1 MALAPHILRRIFAIL
16 AALAVLVAAGFY
28 LRGIIK
34 SQKPLAHLPK
44 QIPENIARSG
54 AGFTYSQ
61 SEGGKTLFTIRAANF
76 QQFKEPGHPEGGKAE
91 LHDVNIVV
99 YDRDNNS
106 SDQIYGSDF
115 IYDPES
121 GDMSAN
127 GEVQIDLEA
136 NASVSASAG
145 QQPAPETRNL
155 IHVNTSGLTFN
166 RKSGIART
174 SQKIEFR
181 FPGAKGSAVGA
192 NYNSHDSVL
201 TLSSAVRVVTTEKQR
216 ATITGQ
222 SASIKKDP
230 REIVLHTARVEQPAR
245 TLQADQVRI
254 LLRENSTVERVEGEG
269 NLRAEAPGAN
279 GFELRANNG
288 KLLLA
293 DNNQAQS
300 AAISGGVTFTR
311 RGDSPASGR
320 AENIALRFGPRGQI
334 RQAQASGK
342 VDLTQGVHGK
352 SQELRAGAV
361 DLTVTNGK
369 QLQKAVTSEGPA
381 EIILGQQPATNTISA
396 GHFKADFSQDNRLR
410 SVIGSPDARI
420 VSEVPGQEKRTATAR
435 ELAAAFR
442 QDGQISSADLTG
454 NFHYEEGQRTATA
467 DHAHYTVATETY
479 SLAGNPRVQEGG
491 IVLSADSL
499 ELNRKTGSAV
509 GRGNVKTTY
518 NDLKPQ
524 PGGGMLA
531 SSAPIHVTG
540 SSVMASSAA
549 TTAKYT
555 AARLWQGPNIVEA
568 PSLAFNKTDRSLLAQ
583 GNQAVRVTSVFLQS
597 ENNGKATPVT
607 VAADRLTYVDA
618 ERKASFSGKVEVHA
632 ADAVM
637 NANSAQVLLRP
648 TGGQSGSSS
657 GQLDRIVAEGDI
669 RIQERDRKGQG
680 SRLVYVAQEQ
690 KFVLTGSEGH
700 LPSIFDAEHGQ
711 ISGNSLTFFTQGDR
725 VLVGS
730 SNSAPT
736 GSQNRNPDASRK

>member
-1 MALAPHILRRIFAIL
+1 MAAAPHILRRIFAIA

-61 SEGGKTLFTIRAANF
+61 SQGGKTLFTIRAASF
-76 QQFKEPGHPEGGKAE
+76 QQFKNPGHPEGGKAE
-91 LHDVNIVV
+91 LHDVSIVV
-99 YDRDNNS
+99 YDRNNNS
-106 SDQIYGSDF
+106 SDQISGSEF
-115 IYDPES
+115 LYDPQS

-136 NASVSASAG
+136 DASVSASAG

-166 RKSGIART
+166 RKSGIAHT

-192 NYNSHDSVL
+192 TYNSHESVL
-201 TLSSAVRVVTTEKQR
+201 TLSSAVRIVTTEKQNAMITAES
-216 ATITGQ
+216 ATVR
-222 SASIKKDP
+222 KDP
-230 REIVLHTARVEQPAR
+230 REIVLHSARVEQPDR
-245 TLQADQVRI
+245 TLSADQVNI

-279 GFELRANNG
+279 GFKLNAAQG
-288 KLLLA
+288 KLLLVG
-293 DNNQAQS
+293 NNQPQS
-300 AAISGGVTFTR
+300 ARISGNINFVKHGN
-311 RGDSPASGR
+311 SPANGK
-320 AENIALRFGPRGQI
+320 AENIALGFGPRGQI
-334 RQAQASGK
+334 RQAQASGQ
-342 VDLTQGVHGK
+342 VDLTQGAPGK
-352 SQELRAGAV
+352 SQELRAAAV
-361 DLTVTNGK
+361 DLAVKNGK
-369 QLQKAVTSEGPA
+369 QLEKAVTSRGPA
-381 EIILGQQPATNTISA
+381 EIILSQQPATNTITA
-396 GHFKADFSQDNRLR
+396 GQFEADFNSDNRLH
-410 SVIGSPDARI
+410 SIVGSPDARI
-420 VSEVPGQEKRTATAR
+420 VSETPGQPKRTASAR
-435 ELAAAFR
+435 ELTAAFR
-442 QDGQISSADLTG
+442 PDGQIGSADLNG

-467 DHAHYTVATETY
+467 DHAHYSVASETY

-491 IVLSADSL
+491 IVLSADTL

-540 SSVMASSAA
+540 SSVTASRAG

-568 PSLAFNKTDRSLLAQ
+568 PSLTFNKSDRSLLAQ
-583 GNQAVRVTSVFLQS
+583 GDQAARVTSVFLQV
-597 ENNGKATPVT
+597 ENNAKPTPVT

-618 ERKASFSGKVEVHA
+618 ERRASFSGKVEIHA

-637 NANSAQVLLRP
+637 NANTAQVLLRP
-648 TGGQSGSSS
+648 GGGHPGSASGW
-657 GQLDRIVAEGDI
+657 LDRIVAEGDI

-730 SNSAPT
+730 GDSAPA
-736 GSQNRNPDASRK
+736 GSQKQESRRE

>member
-1 MALAPHILRRIFAIL
+1 MSPTPHILRRVFAIG

-76 QQFKEPGHPEGGKAE
+76 QQFKDPGHPEGGKAE
-91 LHDVNIVV
+91 LHDVSIVV
-99 YDRDNNS
+99 YDRNSNS
-106 SDQIYGSDF
+106 SDQISGSEF
-115 IYDPES
+115 LYDPQT

-136 NASVSASAG
+136 DASVSASAG
-145 QQPAPETRNL
+145 QQPASETRNL

-166 RKSGIART
+166 RKSGIAHT

-181 FPGAKGSAVGA
+181 FPGAKGSALGA
-192 NYNSHDSVL
+192 TYNSHESVL
-201 TLSSAVRVVTTEKQR
+201 TLSSAVRIVTTEKQK

-222 SASIKKDP
+222 NASIRKNP
-230 REIVLHTARVEQPAR
+230 REVVLRTARVEQPDR
-245 TLQADQVRI
+245 TLSADQVNI

-279 GFELRANNG
+279 GFDLNASQG
-288 KLLLA
+288 QLFLVG
-293 DNNQAQS
+293 NNQPQS
-300 AAISGGVTFTR
+300 ARISGGINFVR
-311 RGDSPASGR
+311 RGVSPANGK
-320 AENIALRFGPRGQI
+320 AEDIALRFGPKGQI
-334 RQAQASGK
+334 RHAQASGQ
-342 VDLTQGVHGK
+342 VDLTQGVAGK
-352 SQELRAGAV
+352 SQELRASAV
-361 DLTVTNGK
+361 DLTVKNGK

-381 EIILGQQPATNTISA
+381 EIILTQQPARNTITA
-396 GHFKADFSQDNRLR
+396 GHFEADFNPDNRLR
-410 SVIGSPDARI
+410 SVIGSPDSRI
-420 VSEVPGQEKRTATAR
+420 VSETPGQPKRTASAR
-435 ELAAAFR
+435 ELTAEFR
-442 QDGQISSADLTG
+442 PDGQIASADLNR

-467 DHAHYTVATETY
+467 DRAHYAVETETY

-491 IVLSADSL
+491 IVLSADTL
-499 ELNRKTGSAV
+499 ELNRKTGSAA

-518 NDLKPQ
+518 NDLKPR

-540 SSVMASSAA
+540 SSVTASRAA

-568 PSLAFNKTDRSLLAQ
+568 PSLTFNKADRSLLAQ
-583 GNQAVRVTSVFLQS
+583 GNPAARVTSVFLQS

-618 ERKASFSGKVEVHA
+618 ERKAAFSGKVEVHA
-632 ADAVM
+632 GDAVM
-637 NANSAQVLLRP
+637 NANTAQVLLRP
-648 TGGQSGSSS
+648 TGGQPGAAS

-690 KFVLTGSEGH
+690 KFVLTGTEGH

-730 SNSAPT
+730 GDSAPA
-736 GSQNRNPDASRK
+736 GSQKQETRRE